1 MKLPP
6 HSSSLITLFLF
17 LGACSGIPQASEETH
32 RTELEVAVRVDPSVS
47 ALLGQPDDLDSIRRI
62 VSGAILSLA
71 DVGLRFYPVLSDSY
85 QESDQRPEY
94 LLTVEIQALR
104 ALLDSRVVPA
114 SPEVP
119 GVGSSLENLACAAVA
134 TFERRRSE
142 GPSLIVK
149 QAHGR
154 GDTSVSEA
162 SAVLTSE
169 HAFRLRPGSG
179 ESSPTFSAGELDLA
193 VRQAVRN
200 ALSMLVEPIDRELA
214 HESPWEDRTN
224 RVR

>member
-1 MKLPP
+1 MRRLP
-6 HSSSLITLFLF
+6 HASSLVTLLLF
-17 LGACSGIPQASEETH
+17 LGACSGIPQASEETL

-47 ALLGQPDDLDSIRRI
+47 ALLSQPDDQESIRRI

-71 DVGLRFYPVLSDSY
+71 DVGLRFYPVPSESY

-104 ALLDSRVVPA
+104 AQLDQRVVR
-114 SPEVP
+114 SPREVP
-119 GVGSSLENLACAAVA
+119 SVESSLESLACAAVA

-154 GDTSVSEA
+154 GDASVSEA
-162 SAVLTSE
+162 SAVLSSE
-169 HAFRLRPGSG
+169 HAFRLRPGSEG
-179 ESSPTFSAGELDLA
+179 RSPSFSAGELDLA

-200 ALSMLVEPIDRELA
+200 ALGNLVEPIDRELA
-214 HESPWEDRTN
+214 LEGHAEGRTN
-224 RVR
+224 TVR